1 MKRALTLT
9 ALAAALLATGPLV
22 ATDAEAFFVKR
33 SGRTA
38 SVADS
43 GNTLGL
49 KADQLKIGTKRW
61 YEQMEREGRLG
72 GPRG

>member
-9 ALAAALLATGPLV
+9 VLTSALLATSPL
-22 ATDAEAFFVKR
+22 ATTDAEAFFVKR
-33 SGRTA
+33 GGRTT

-61 YEQMEREGRLG
+61 FEQMEREGRLG